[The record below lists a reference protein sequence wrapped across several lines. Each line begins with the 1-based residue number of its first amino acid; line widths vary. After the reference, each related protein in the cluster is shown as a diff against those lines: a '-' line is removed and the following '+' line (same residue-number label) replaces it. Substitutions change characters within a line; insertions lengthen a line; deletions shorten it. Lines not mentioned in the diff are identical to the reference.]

1 MAEPRSR
8 RRRIALVAIVT
19 VIALVVGAGV
29 VAWLRIPRD
38 GVEVLEA
45 GELQV
50 GDDVP
55 QATTAGGLTVTVRT
69 GEAAQVS
76 IATDHGTVW
85 SSDPGHA
92 FLGAGHGTLEAE
104 EDRGYFWL
112 RTDHEQQWTSQ
123 RLDSVTTVRNAVV
136 LSGVLLDPDGTTGPA
151 WQAEVATTARG
162 AMLDASIDGDATS
175 LALWSGRTD
184 HSAVH
189 GFGEQFTDFDLD
201 GRLLPILVREQGVG
215 RGEQPLTLLADA
227 TNHGAGGTE
236 EMTYAA
242 QASWVTE
249 DLRGVRLDPDLSAS
263 HAPAMA
269 DTRTAG
275 QVGLEV
281 WTTRLRA
288 ELVAADTPLELVA
301 QQQSGIERP
310 ELASWTGDG
319 AIVGIQG
326 STEEVR
332 STVAALQDG
341 GTEIAG
347 VWLQDWTGQRTTSFG
362 ERLWWTWQLDEERYP
377 DWEDLVADLAA
388 EDITVTTYV
397 NPFLVDPAGR
407 EDAPARNLFA
417 EAAEAGYLVTDA
429 GGEPYGLD
437 QGGFDA
443 SLVDLTNAA
452 ARDWFADVIAT
463 EVLGHGERGFMADFA
478 EGLPLDATLADG
490 DPQLMHNRWPAL
502 WAETVREGCER
513 ADQPDCVTWFRTGA
527 LGMDAYTPM
536 FWNGDQLTS
545 FAAEDGL
552 ASVLPGTFSA
562 GVSGWPLVHSD
573 VGGYT
578 SIDAKI
584 KNYVR
589 SPELLARWA
598 ELAAFGVMMRTHEG
612 NRPAENTQVAD
623 TEETRAQFS
632 RMSQIFAALAPYRAE
647 VVAAATETGV
657 PALRHGWLNAPGTAA
672 AEVDTQ
678 FFFGDSILVA
688 PVLTEGA
695 GEVEVTFPPG
705 RWRHLLTGQEYDGGA
720 SVVVPAPVGVPA
732 AFVETSDPWAE
743 RLTAALAE
751 L

>member
-1 MAEPRSR
+1 M
-8 RRRIALVAIVT
+8 L
-19 VIALVVGAGV
+19 ALVVGAGV
-29 VAWLRIPRD
+29 VTWLRIPRD
-38 GVEVLEA
+38 DVEVLEA
-45 GELQV
+45 GGLQL
-50 GDDVP
+50 GADVP
-55 QATTAGGLTVTVRT
+55 EATADGGVTVTVRP

-76 IATDHGTVW
+76 IATDQGTVW

-92 FLGAGHGTLEAE
+92 FLGAGRGTLEAE

-112 RTDHEQQWTSQ
+112 RTEHDHRWTTQ

-136 LSGVLLDPDGTTGPA
+136 LEGVLLDADGDPGPA
-151 WQAEVATTARG
+151 WQAEVTLTDRG
-162 AMLDASIDGDATS
+162 AMLDASIDDQGAPTS

-184 HSAVH
+184 NSAVH

-215 RGEQPLTLLADA
+215 RGEQPISILADV

-249 DLRGVRLDPDLSAS
+249 DLRGVRLDPALPES
-263 HAPAMA
+263 HAPAVA

-288 ELVAADTPLELVA
+288 ELVAADSPLELVA
-301 QQQSGIERP
+301 QQQAGIERP

-319 AIVGIQG
+319 AVVGIQG
-326 STEEVR
+326 GTEEVR
-332 STVAALQDG
+332 STVDSLQDA
-341 GTEIAG
+341 GTEITG

-362 ERLWWTWQLDEERYP
+362 ERLWWTWQLDTERYP
-377 DWEDLVADLAA
+377 GWSDLVADLAA

-397 NPFLVDPAGR
+397 NPFLVDPSDK
-407 EDAPARNLFA
+407 EDAPERNLYA
-417 EAAEAGYLVTDA
+417 EAAAAGYLVRDA
-429 GGEPYGLD
+429 TGEPYALD

-443 SLVDLTNAA
+443 SLVDLTNPA

-463 EVLGHGERGFMADFA
+463 EVLGHGVRGFMADFA
-478 EGLPLDATLADG
+478 EGLPLDAQLADG
-490 DPQLMHNRWPAL
+490 DAHLMHNRWPAL
-502 WAETVREGCER
+502 WAETVRQACER
-513 ADQPDCVTWFRTGA
+513 AGQPCVTWFRTGS
-527 LGMDAYTPM
+527 LGMDAHTPM

-545 FAAEDGL
+545 FGREDGL
-552 ASVLPGTFSA
+552 ASVLLGSFSA

-578 SIDAKI
+578 SIDAVV

-589 SPELLARWA
+589 SEELLARWA
-598 ELAAFGVMMRTHEG
+598 ELSAFGVMMRSHEG

-623 TEETRAQFS
+623 TEATRDQFA
-632 RMSQIFAALAPYRAE
+632 RMSRVFAALAPYRAE
-647 VVAAATETGV
+647 VVADATETGV
-657 PALRHGWLNAPGTAA
+657 PALRHGWLNAPGTVA

-678 FFFGDSILVA
+678 FFFGPSILVA

-695 GEVEVTFPPG
+695 EEVEVTFPPG
-705 RWRHLLTGQEYDGGA
+705 EWRHLLTGELYDGGA
-720 SVVVPAPVGVPA
+720 SVVVPAPVGTPA
-732 AFVETSDPWAE
+732 AFVESSDPWAE
-743 RLTAALAE
+743 RLTAALGE
-751 L
+751 V